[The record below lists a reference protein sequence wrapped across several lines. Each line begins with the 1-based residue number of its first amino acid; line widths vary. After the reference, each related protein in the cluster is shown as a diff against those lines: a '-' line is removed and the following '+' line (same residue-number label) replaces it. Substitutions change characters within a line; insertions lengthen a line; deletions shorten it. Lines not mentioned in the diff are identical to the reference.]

1 MKNFPPTTTEN
12 ELRDCFQKY
21 GDIES
26 IKLMGP
32 NPGEMLYAFV
42 CFKSP
47 DAAALA
53 KQNLNGFTFNGK
65 TLYVN
70 HYELKE

>member
-1 MKNFPPTTTEN
+1 
-12 ELRDCFQKY
+12 
-21 GDIES
+21 
-26 IKLMGP
+26 MGP
-32 NPGEMLYAFV
+32 KPEEMLYAFV

-47 DAAALA
+47 DSAAMA
-53 KQNLNGFTFNGK
+53 KQTLNASSFNSK